1 MMGDWNHKFQRK
13 KIFFVPILCV
23 YVFPGMYVCGKR
35 CRNSKRDLE
44 SQVPLAN
51 KGGHYEYKQ
60 REIRMSL
67 RSYCLTLIIYASK
80 EVLQVYWCFLI
91 LDMVVLLRGI
101 LYIVVSGC
109 IVFDT
114 HYILW
119 CISQNILYLGCIV
132 FVTPR
137 CIAFLAP
144 RCIANL
150 ALTIPN

>member
-1 MMGDWNHKFQRK
+1 MIS
-13 KIFFVPILCV
+13 KIFFYPILR
-23 YVFPGMYVCGKR
+23 KR
-35 CRNSKRDLE
+35 FDSGLDCLE
-44 SQVPLAN
+44 KAKGSSEELPLAN

-80 EVLQVYWCFLI
+80 EVLQVSWCFLI